1 MKILLSF
8 TVLFLYNVYEI
19 YKRSLNASKVVEN
32 MYKRVLLKLSGEALS
47 ANGNSFDPTVLA
59 NLAKELKE
67 VHELGVDLAIV
78 VGGGNFIRG
87 KIAEQMGIERVQ
99 ADYMGMLATVINALA
114 VQSALEKEGVATRVQ
129 TAVEMQKV
137 AEPFIVRRALRH
149 LEKGRI
155 VIFGA
160 GTGNP
165 YFSTDTTAALRA
177 SEIKADVILMAK
189 NGVDGVYN
197 ADPKTHPDAVKYD
210 TLSYMDLIREGLQ
223 VMDTTATSMCMD
235 NEIDLVVFNM
245 NEPGNIIKAV
255 REDVSGTT
263 ISKEGK

>member
-1 MKILLSF
+1 
-8 TVLFLYNVYEI
+8 
-19 YKRSLNASKVVEN
+19 

-47 ANGNSFDPTVLA
+47 ANGNAFDPQILA

-114 VQSALEKEGVATRVQ
+114 VQSALEQEGVETRVQ
-129 TAVEMQKV
+129 TAIEMQKV

-197 ADPKTHPDAVKYD
+197 ADPKTHPEAIKYEA
-210 TLSYMDLIREGLQ
+210 LSYMDLIKEGLQ

-245 NEPGNIIKAV
+245 NEPGNIVKAV
-255 REDVSGTT
+255 KEEITGTT